1 MTAALNIVPMADPGR
16 VLVASLFGCVFFG
29 YAAIN
34 CLVFYRRNRQRA
46 SQFSGNP
53 QVEAVVRSPHYSWTF
68 WVTGVI
74 GAAGFLVASWRL
86 LFALNALLHGPR

>member
-1 MTAALNIVPMADPGR
+1 MSDPQR
-16 VLVASLFGCVFFG
+16 VLAASLFGCAFFG

-46 SQFSGNP
+46 ASFQGRP
-53 QVEAVVRSPHYSWTF
+53 QLAAMVRSPRYSWTF

-74 GAAGFLVASWRL
+74 GIVGFVVASWRA
-86 LFALNALLHGPR
+86 LFALIAILHQPG